1 MSDDARRDLPATGPD
16 GPSGA
21 RDEDVALDA
30 APEAASEAAPGAAP
44 EAARA
49 TDAAPATR
57 PRGVQDAVPGAAAAR
72 PPGATAP
79 TVSAGAA
86 DTAAIT
92 LKLYATLQH
101 LLPAGTRRNAAAVR
115 VRADASLNDVIDA
128 WKVPR
133 ELAHLVLVNG
143 VFVCD
148 ADRDAPGALGEGDVL
163 AIWPPV
169 AGG

>member
-1 MSDDARRDLPATGPD
+1 MKDDARPL
-16 GPSGA
+16 
-21 RDEDVALDA
+21 
-30 APEAASEAAPGAAP
+30 
-44 EAARA
+44 
-49 TDAAPATR
+49 
-57 PRGVQDAVPGAAAAR
+57 AVPGAAAAR
-72 PPGATAP
+72 AP
-79 TVSAGAA
+79 SAAAPAARTDGAA
-86 DTAAIT
+86 TVPIT

-101 LLPAGTRRNAAAVR
+101 LLPAGTIRNAASVEIPEN
-115 VRADASLNDVIDA
+115 ASLNDVIDA

-148 ADRDAPGALGEGDVL
+148 ADRDAPGALGEGDTL